1 MIYLYILLYI
11 LGNIFIVYTIDQY
24 YGLLFRRRRMAQ
36 SMYFLCYI
44 AFYFVFTVLHFS
56 SLTLV
61 DRLCASLLLFFLFSF
76 VYESALLKRVGAVL
90 LLSALLLALNLGLIF
105 LSAHF
110 SLQLYYPPYF
120 NSIIGFLLFDVC
132 AYIAV
137 LLMKFIVD
145 RLQRKNTHFTYW
157 LSAFLLP
164 LNAIYLLSL
173 AIIARE
179 KDLGFAFYMS
189 AFILIA
195 VTILA
200 VYSHNRI
207 SRLSLMEMQNTMYEN
222 QFEMMQNMQQ
232 TIKTIRHDI
241 RNHLASVDSLIKRGQ
256 YEEAESYI
264 QRTTGALDYA
274 TSVSSTGNT
283 VLDAIINYK
292 LSRLDPKIK
301 LRYEASVPK
310 DLLISSF
317 DLTVILGNL
326 IDNAMEAVEKVKEG
340 DREISVTIKYDRGR
354 LLINIRNT
362 YDGIL
367 TTDGREVLTSKEN
380 AYFHGI
386 GLKHVRNIVEKAQGV
401 MDFSFDGHVFRVS
414 VILYLS

>member
-24 YGLLFRRRRMAQ
+24 YGLLFRHRSMGQ
-36 SMYFLCYI
+36 SVCFLCY
-44 AFYFVFTVLHFS
+44 AVFYFAFTVLHFT
-56 SLTLV
+56 SLPFF
-61 DRLCASLLLFFLFSF
+61 DRLWLYLLLLFLFSF

-90 LLSALLLALNLGLIF
+90 LLSTLLLALNLGLIF
-105 LSAHF
+105 LSARF
-110 SLQLYYPPYF
+110 SLQLFYPPYF
-120 NSIIGFLLFDVC
+120 NSIIGFLLFDVS

-137 LLMKFIVD
+137 LLMKFIGD
-145 RLQRKNTHFTYW
+145 RFQRKNTHFTYW

-164 LNAIYLLSL
+164 MNGIYLLSL

-195 VTILA
+195 VTVLA

-207 SRLSLMEMQNTMYEN
+207 SRLSLMEMQNIMYEN

-264 QRTTGALDYA
+264 QKTTGALDYA
-274 TSVSSTGNT
+274 ASVSSTGNT

-310 DLLISSF
+310 DLSISPF

-326 IDNAMEAVEKVKEG
+326 IDNAVEAVEKVKEG

-354 LLINIRNT
+354 LLIAIRNT

-367 TTDGREVLTSKEN
+367 TTNGQEVLTRKAN
-380 AYFHGI
+380 ASFHGI
-386 GLKHVRNIVEKAQGV
+386 GLKHVREIVEKAQGV